1 MPKREDG
8 LSPADLANIA
18 RLSVK
23 PVYRIYF
30 NLETGELLAASNE
43 VRPEYD
49 YSLTVQYEQYEAF
62 VSGREEFKNW
72 SAVKTKTFDNEYGVE
87 LVQKE
92 FQGHTFRNNM
102 FEWIIDPP
110 TTSTELIVHW
120 DEFNNQW
127 IFMMSNGARQKV
139 YDKKIITKIIKFFIT
154 LENDFDFLIKTID
167 IELHNLLSDKVVV
180 PFTTTLETQIDKI
193 SISSK
198 TVFDS
203 YGLKVWKVKTK

>member
-1 MPKREDG
+1 MPEHEDG
-8 LSPADLANIA
+8 LSPEDLANIA
-18 RLSVK
+18 RLSVR
-23 PVYRIYF
+23 PTYRIYF

-43 VRPEYD
+43 VRSEYD
-49 YSLTVQYEQYEAF
+49 YSLTVQYDQYESF
-62 VSGREEFKNW
+62 VSGNEEFKNW

-87 LVQKE
+87 LVRKE

-102 FEWIIDPP
+102 FEWIVDPP
-110 TTSTELIVHW
+110 TKTTELIVHW
-120 DEFNNQW
+120 DELNNQW
-127 IFMMSNGARQKV
+127 IFMISNGARQRY
-139 YDKKIITKIIKFFIT
+139 YDKQIATKIIKFFIT

-167 IELHNLLSDKVVV
+167 IELHDLLSDKVIV
-180 PFTTTLETQIDKI
+180 PFTTTLESQIDKI

>member
-1 MPKREDG
+1 MPEHEDG

-49 YSLTVQYEQYEAF
+49 YSLTVQYDQYESF
-62 VSGREEFKNW
+62 VSGNEEFKNW

-87 LVQKE
+87 LVRKE

-102 FEWIIDPP
+102 FEWIVDPP
-110 TTSTELIVHW
+110 TPSTELTVHW
-120 DEFNNQW
+120 DELNNQW
-127 IFMMSNGARQKV
+127 IFMISNGARQRY
-139 YDKKIITKIIKFFIT
+139 YDKQIATKIIKFFIT

-167 IELHNLLSDKVVV
+167 IELHDLLSDKVIV
-180 PFTTTLETQIDKI
+180 PFTTTLESQIDKI

>member
-30 NLETGELLAASNE
+30 NLETGELLAASNQ
-43 VRPEYD
+43 VCPEYD
-49 YSLTVQYEQYEAF
+49 YSLIVQYEQYEAF
-62 VSGREEFKNW
+62 VSGKEEFKNW

-92 FQGHTFRNNM
+92 FQGHSFRNNM
-102 FEWIIDPP
+102 FEWIIDLP

-127 IFMMSNGARQKV
+127 IFIMSNGARQKV
-139 YDKKIITKIIKFFIT
+139 YDKKISTKIVKFFIT
-154 LENDFDFLIKTID
+154 LEHDFDFLIKTID
-167 IELHNLLSDKVVV
+167 IELHDLLSDKVVV

>member
-1 MPKREDG
+1 MPEHEDG

-30 NLETGELLAASNE
+30 NLETGELLAAANE

-49 YSLTVQYEQYEAF
+49 HSLIVQYSQYEEF
-62 VSGREEFKNW
+62 VSGNEEFKNW

-87 LVQKE
+87 LVRKE

-102 FEWIIDPP
+102 FEWIVDPP
-110 TTSTELIVHW
+110 TKTTELIVHW
-120 DEFNNQW
+120 DELNNQW
-127 IFMMSNGARQKV
+127 IFMISNGARQRY
-139 YDKKIITKIIKFFIT
+139 YDKQIATKIIKFFIT

-167 IELHNLLSDKVVV
+167 IELHDLLSDKVIV
-180 PFTTTLETQIDKI
+180 PFTTTLESQIDKI